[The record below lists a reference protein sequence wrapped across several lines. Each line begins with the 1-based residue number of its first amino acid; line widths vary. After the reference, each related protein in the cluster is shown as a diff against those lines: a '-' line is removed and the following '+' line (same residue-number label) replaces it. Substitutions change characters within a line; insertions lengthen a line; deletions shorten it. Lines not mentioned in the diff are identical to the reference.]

1 MSKNKNIILDKDVS
15 LSSLKDKKIAI
26 IGYGNQG
33 RSWALNLRDSGIN
46 VIVGNPEDEYSH
58 LCREDSFDYVS
69 IKKASELGDIV
80 MILLPDEVTPE
91 IYLNENSPS
100 VRNRCFTLF
109 EFSNSA
115 KVVLRKPAL

>member
-1 MSKNKNIILDKDVS
+1 MRKVYHEDDATLEILENKTVS
-15 LSSLKDKKIAI
+15 I

-69 IKKASELGDIV
+69 IKKAPDRLAVLKPLYDQDWEKAREEDRVIVSLISETVIV
-80 MILLPDEVTPE
+80 SSLSTELV
-91 IYLNENSPS
+91 PS
-100 VRNRCFTLF
+100 EAV
-109 EFSNSA
+109 
-115 KVVLRKPAL
+115 KVMV